1 MKITAIRLD
10 RMRLPL
16 DPPFHAA
23 WDPVPRCS
31 FDVTLVRVETDA
43 GVTGYG
49 SGDTMDGF
57 APFAGLFI
65 GADPLAIASHVRV
78 LESVGFHAGR
88 YWPLEAA
95 LWDIAGKVTGVPVSV
110 LFGGARDRLP
120 AYASF
125 GAALGPAERAEVAA
139 AAAAAGFRAVK
150 IRVDRRSPAVAL
162 AAVRAVREAAGP
174 DLVIL
179 CDLNQ
184 WWRMAGDLSAPLDV
198 TAVRKL
204 AVDLAALDVTWLEE
218 PLPGGDLAGMRSL
231 RPVIRVAG
239 GEMAR
244 TVPELLAALDADAL
258 DVLQPDVVLSVG
270 MLRTRMVAELAL
282 LRGRWFTPHTWT
294 NGLGLLANLHVVCGV
309 GGGPWVEFPWDPP
322 GWTVDRR
329 DFFLASPVRVDAD
342 GWLRVPSAP
351 GLGAEI
357 DEAAVAR
364 WAVSQEELR

>member
-1 MKITAIRLD
+1 
-10 RMRLPL
+10 MRLPL

-23 WDPVPRCS
+23 WDPVPRRS
-31 FDVTLVRVETDA
+31 FEATLVRVETDA

-95 LWDIAGKVTGVPVSV
+95 LWDIAGKVTGVPASV

-125 GAALGPAERAEVAA
+125 GAALGPAERAEAAA

-150 IRVDRRSPAVAL
+150 IRIDRRAPAVAL
-162 AAVRAVREAAGP
+162 EAVRGVPAGAGP

-204 AVDLAALDVTWLEE
+204 AADLAPLDVTWLEE

-231 RPVIRVAG
+231 RRVIRVAG

-244 TVPELLAALDADAL
+244 TVPELLAALDAGAL

-322 GWTVDRR
+322 GWTIERR

-342 GWLRVPSAP
+342 GLLRVPSAP

>member
-1 MKITAIRLD
+1 MKIRIDRTAPSLALD
-10 RMRLPL
+10 
-16 DPPFHAA
+16 
-23 WDPVPRCS
+23 
-31 FDVTLVRVETDA
+31 
-43 GVTGYG
+43 
-49 SGDTMDGF
+49 
-57 APFAGLFI
+57 
-65 GADPLAIASHVRV
+65 
-78 LESVGFHAGR
+78 
-88 YWPLEAA
+88 
-95 LWDIAGKVTGVPVSV
+95 
-110 LFGGARDRLP
+110 
-120 AYASF
+120 
-125 GAALGPAERAEVAA
+125 
-139 AAAAAGFRAVK
+139 
-150 IRVDRRSPAVAL
+150 
-162 AAVRAVREAAGP
+162 AVRAVREAVGP
-174 DLVIL
+174 EMVIL

-184 WWRMAGDLSAPLDV
+184 WWRMAGDLSASLDV

-231 RPVIRVAG
+231 RSVIRVAG

-270 MLRTRMVAELAL
+270 MARTRMIAELAL

-329 DFFLASPVRVDAD
+329 DFFLASRVSVD
-342 GWLRVPSAP
+342 GDGLLRVPSAP

-364 WAVSQEELR
+364 WAVSREELR